1 MYGPDLVVSPVWQ
14 KGQRS
19 QEVYLPAGSTWRN
32 AWNSEVVQGG
42 QSVTVPAEPHQIP
55 IFVRVGSTLD
65 LGDLSS
71 EWADAQR
78 IAREHPD
85 LKVLEADVT
94 RWFAAHA
101 GKTPRE

>member
-1 MYGPDLVVSPVWQ
+1 MRPLFLADPDAPQAWSQWWTYLYGPDLVVSPVWQ

-32 AWNSEVVQGG
+32 AWGPGVYPGG
-42 QSVTVPAEPHQIP
+42 QNVIVPAEPHQIP

-65 LGDLSS
+65 LGDLSR

-78 IAREHPD
+78 
-85 LKVLEADVT
+85 
-94 RWFAAHA
+94 
-101 GKTPRE
+101 